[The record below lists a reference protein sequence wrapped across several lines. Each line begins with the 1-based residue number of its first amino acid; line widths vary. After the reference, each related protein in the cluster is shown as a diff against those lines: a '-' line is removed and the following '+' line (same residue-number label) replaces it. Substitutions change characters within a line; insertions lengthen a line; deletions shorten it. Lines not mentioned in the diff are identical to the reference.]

1 MRNYAYSSRIHSLH
15 CRHLH
20 ITTSK
25 SYVAFFVARLCCSS
39 ALIRQH
45 QRHCNPKRFLLL
57 KRGLMRCM
65 YGADRGCLLQH
76 QCWSI
81 LRLCPCMMM
90 TKLPHQQWEPWY
102 ALRIRRR
109 LIISLKD
116 RLCLK
121 RYVEPAS
128 KFELQLK
135 FFFTHTL
142 FSNMLLHFVTE
153 KTSEILL
160 ILWCY
165 S

>member
-1 MRNYAYSSRIHSLH
+1 MFVATPMLEDIEIESLH
-15 CRHLH
+15 DDD
-20 ITTSK
+20 K
-25 SYVAFFVARLCCSS
+25 VASS
-39 ALIRQH
+39 AVGNLVRTEDKTEINHFPEGQ
-45 QRHCNPKRFLLL
+45 
-57 KRGLMRCM
+57 
-65 YGADRGCLLQH
+65 
-76 QCWSI
+76 
-81 LRLCPCMMM
+81 
-90 TKLPHQQWEPWY
+90 
-102 ALRIRRR
+102 AL
-109 LIISLKD
+109 
-116 RLCLK
+116 LK